1 MTTNHS
7 ALEDL
12 RKTGA
17 PIVKSRVVEMGILF
31 RAQEELGWVWTS
43 RCGSSRGTLDP
54 RPPLLLKT
62 PFSMSG
68 ATRCGGAQRVEL
80 SRA

>member
-1 MTTNHS
+1 MTTNHP
-7 ALEDL
+7 ALEDP

-17 PIVKSRVVEMGILF
+17 PIVKARVVETGILF

-54 RPPLLLKT
+54 LPPLLLKT
-62 PFSMSG
+62 GLRTSG
-68 ATRCGGAQRVEL
+68 LTRCGGAQRVEL
-80 SRA
+80 TRA